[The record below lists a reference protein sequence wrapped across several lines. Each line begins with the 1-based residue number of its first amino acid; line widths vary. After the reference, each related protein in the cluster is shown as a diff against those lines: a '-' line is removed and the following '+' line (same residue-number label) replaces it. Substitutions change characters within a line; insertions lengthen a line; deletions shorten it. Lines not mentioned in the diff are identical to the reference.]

1 MRHWNL
7 KKQRLKSIKIR
18 NYTLKILLR
27 NLKMVTR
34 ACRDRFLSSKRN
46 WVKVKIWCRSGIK
59 PSHRRSKSWGYFKRS
74 SKRHRLRYFRITQ
87 PLRSSRQAWQR
98 PRSTLLERYLT
109 TEAAHII
116 PQLHLQ
122 LIIKDNSRTRKQ
134 MVALRLCRNIWKR
147 MTQES
152 LLAPLTGCQL
162 MTSLTFSNS
171 RPQPP
176 LQDFKSLT
184 SKSKTKTL
192 PSNQAHTTS
201 NPQFRSQSP
210 WLMTNSLHTPV
221 PSKSVSHWQTITP
234 TNLAKVQILQ
244 R

>member
-1 MRHWNL
+1 MRRWNL

-27 NLKMVTR
+27 NLKMVIR

-176 LQDFKSLT
+176 LQDFKSRT

-192 PSNQAHTTS
+192 PSNQAPTTS